1 MLQSTAHTL
10 PSGNN
15 STMDLATNMSNPVKQ
30 KLLSTVSSMNRS
42 NNAGLFNSDVA
53 LISHDKPKRLQE
65 MMAKSSQIVNF
76 INKIK
81 LGAGG
86 TEDNAGAKESAMK
99 EVEAK
104 GPVAKEPDAIAA
116 EDVTEP
122 AVVNGD
128 EIVKQAKEQIVHA
141 KARSLNAQ
149 IPPNPVP
156 KTSQPTKPKGK
167 KEQTSVANI
176 VQQISERNV
185 SVAEMRRSRKAI
197 EKQLYKKVNIP
208 KQKQHITPYNAKTMG
223 MGPMS
228 KKQLKRMKAKHGPQF
243 LELYK
248 WTTNDKNKTNATD
261 NTNVTINTNAAN
273 AVNASK
279 TTPAKP
285 KRSKFRWSKEEATS
299 ATANIVSDTKQTTV
313 LNQQGI
319 EKGNH
324 ATSNDQNKGKGVQK
338 SNPNNDKSTPN
349 PRAQINNNSTAANT
363 NKTPSNTIE
372 RNKVATDGN
381 ESQTN
386 PNEDVEITEIALV
399 GTNTKIVPSQ
409 PSISDGGR
417 NHLYPLKPSV
427 SNPEPSAEEEEDEIV
442 VLEVAPKVFPLIDIL
457 SDDDDLQPTE
467 VDKFGEVSDSN
478 VLNLD
483 ESYESIR
490 PPGTEDENEE
500 YKQIIESDVTSRIQP
515 QTESNS
521 RVLQGRDQNQLKR
534 KNEDTENDDGLSG
547 NEEKRRNL
555 GSDGGREEVDL
566 LEPESRNPSQCYKNK
581 NNATNSKNN
590 TNNSSKNNA
599 NDNNNSKDNTTSS
612 KNTTNKSSRNNTNND
627 NAKKNNSS
635 KNNNNNNTN
644 NKSNKTSHPD
654 HSSEISSDPL
664 TSEFTVREET
674 VETSEETDVSH
685 ESGPQSTD
693 VARIQGV
700 AILNLINEVKSSRQ
714 HRDQDSAR

>member
-1 MLQSTAHTL
+1 MLQSTSHTL

-42 NNAGLFNSDVA
+42 NNVGLFNSDVA

-81 LGAGG
+81 LGTGG
-86 TEDNAGAKESAMK
+86 TEDNAGAKEPAMK

-122 AVVNGD
+122 AVINGD
-128 EIVKQAKEQIVHA
+128 EIVKQAKEQIVQA
-141 KARSLNAQ
+141 KARSSNAQ
-149 IPPNPVP
+149 IFPIPVL

-176 VQQISERNV
+176 VQQIGERNV

-261 NTNVTINTNAAN
+261 STNVTINTNAAN

-279 TTPAKP
+279 NTPAKP

-299 ATANIVSDTKQTTV
+299 ATVNMLSDKKQTTV

-324 ATSNDQNKGKGVQK
+324 ATSNDQNKEKGVQK

-399 GTNTKIVPSQ
+399 GTNTKNVPSQ

-417 NHLYPLKPSV
+417 NPLYPIKPSV
-427 SNPEPSAEEEEDEIV
+427 ANPELSAEEEEDEIV

-457 SDDDDLQPTE
+457 SDDDDDLQPPG
-467 VDKFGEVSDSN
+467 VDKFGKVSDSN

-500 YKQIIESDVTSRIQP
+500 YKQTVESDVTCRIQP

-555 GSDGGREEVDL
+555 GSDGGQEEVDL

-581 NNATNSKNN
+581 NN
-590 TNNSSKNNA
+590 
-599 NDNNNSKDNTTSS
+599 TTSS
-612 KNTTNKSSRNNTNND
+612 KNTTNKSS
-627 NAKKNNSS
+627 KKNNNRS
-635 KNNNNNNTN
+635 NN
-644 NKSNKTSHPD
+644 TSHPD

-674 VETSEETDVSH
+674 VETSEETDASH
-685 ESGPQSTD
+685 ESGPQSTDVAITTQSSD

>member
-1 MLQSTAHTL
+1 MLQSTSHTL

-42 NNAGLFNSDVA
+42 NNVGLFNSDVA

-81 LGAGG
+81 LGTGG
-86 TEDNAGAKESAMK
+86 TEDNAGAKEPAMK

-122 AVVNGD
+122 AVINGD
-128 EIVKQAKEQIVHA
+128 EIVKQAKEQIVQA
-141 KARSLNAQ
+141 KARSSNAQ
-149 IPPNPVP
+149 IFPIPVL

-185 SVAEMRRSRKAI
+185 SIAEMRRSRKAI

-261 NTNVTINTNAAN
+261 STNVTINTNAAN

-279 TTPAKP
+279 NTPAKP

-349 PRAQINNNSTAANT
+349 LRAQINNNSTAANT

-417 NHLYPLKPSV
+417 NPLYPIKPSV

-457 SDDDDLQPTE
+457 SDDDDDLQPPG
-467 VDKFGEVSDSN
+467 VDKFGKVSDSN

-500 YKQIIESDVTSRIQP
+500 YKQTVESDVTCRIQP

-555 GSDGGREEVDL
+555 GSDGGQEEVDL

-581 NNATNSKNN
+581 NN
-590 TNNSSKNNA
+590 
-599 NDNNNSKDNTTSS
+599 TTSS
-612 KNTTNKSSRNNTNND
+612 KNTTNKSS
-627 NAKKNNSS
+627 KKNNNRS
-635 KNNNNNNTN
+635 NN
-644 NKSNKTSHPD
+644 TSHPD

-674 VETSEETDVSH
+674 VETSEETDASH
-685 ESGPQSTD
+685 ESGPQSTDVAITTQSSD

>member
-1 MLQSTAHTL
+1 MLQSTSHTL

-42 NNAGLFNSDVA
+42 NNVGLFNSDVA

-81 LGAGG
+81 LGTGG
-86 TEDNAGAKESAMK
+86 TEDNAGAKEPAMK

-122 AVVNGD
+122 AVINGD
-128 EIVKQAKEQIVHA
+128 EIVKQAKEQIVQA
-141 KARSLNAQ
+141 KARSSNAQ
-149 IPPNPVP
+149 IFPIPVL

-176 VQQISERNV
+176 VQQIGERNV

-279 TTPAKP
+279 NTPAKP

-299 ATANIVSDTKQTTV
+299 ATVNMLSDKKQTTV

-324 ATSNDQNKGKGVQK
+324 ATSNDQNKEKGVQK

-399 GTNTKIVPSQ
+399 GTNTKNVPSQ

-417 NHLYPLKPSV
+417 NPLYPIKPSV
-427 SNPEPSAEEEEDEIV
+427 ANPELSAEEEEDEIV

-457 SDDDDLQPTE
+457 SDDDDDLQPPG
-467 VDKFGEVSDSN
+467 VDKFGKVSDSN

-500 YKQIIESDVTSRIQP
+500 YKQTVESDVTCRIQP

-555 GSDGGREEVDL
+555 GSDGGQEEVDL

-581 NNATNSKNN
+581 NN
-590 TNNSSKNNA
+590 
-599 NDNNNSKDNTTSS
+599 TTSS
-612 KNTTNKSSRNNTNND
+612 KNTTNKSS
-627 NAKKNNSS
+627 KKNNNRS
-635 KNNNNNNTN
+635 NN
-644 NKSNKTSHPD
+644 TSHPD

-674 VETSEETDVSH
+674 VETSEETDASH
-685 ESGPQSTD
+685 ESGPQSTDVAITTQSSD

>member
-1 MLQSTAHTL
+1 MLQSTSHTL

-81 LGAGG
+81 LGTGG
-86 TEDNAGAKESAMK
+86 TEDNAGAKEPAMK

-122 AVVNGD
+122 AVINGD
-128 EIVKQAKEQIVHA
+128 EIVKQAKEQIVQA
-141 KARSLNAQ
+141 KARSSNAQ
-149 IPPNPVP
+149 IFPIPVL

-176 VQQISERNV
+176 VQQIGERNV

-279 TTPAKP
+279 NTPAKP

-299 ATANIVSDTKQTTV
+299 ATVNMLSDKKQTTV

-581 NNATNSKNN
+581 NN
-590 TNNSSKNNA
+590 
-599 NDNNNSKDNTTSS
+599 TTSS
-612 KNTTNKSSRNNTNND
+612 KNTTNKSS
-627 NAKKNNSS
+627 KKNNNRS
-635 KNNNNNNTN
+635 NN
-644 NKSNKTSHPD
+644 TSHPD

-674 VETSEETDVSH
+674 VETSEETDASH
-685 ESGPQSTD
+685 ESGPQSTDVAITTQSSD

>member
-1 MLQSTAHTL
+1 MLQSTSHTL

-42 NNAGLFNSDVA
+42 NNVGLFNSDVA

-81 LGAGG
+81 LGTGG
-86 TEDNAGAKESAMK
+86 TEDNAGAKEPAMK

-261 NTNVTINTNAAN
+261 STNVTINTNAAN

-279 TTPAKP
+279 NTPAKP

-417 NHLYPLKPSV
+417 NPLYPLKPSV

-457 SDDDDLQPTE
+457 SDDDDDLQPPG
-467 VDKFGEVSDSN
+467 VDKFGKVSDSN

-500 YKQIIESDVTSRIQP
+500 YKQTVESDVTCRIQP

-555 GSDGGREEVDL
+555 GSDGGQEEVDL

-581 NNATNSKNN
+581 NN
-590 TNNSSKNNA
+590 
-599 NDNNNSKDNTTSS
+599 TTSS
-612 KNTTNKSSRNNTNND
+612 KNTTNKSS
-627 NAKKNNSS
+627 KKNNNRS
-635 KNNNNNNTN
+635 NN
-644 NKSNKTSHPD
+644 TSHPD

-664 TSEFTVREET
+664 TSEFTAREET

-685 ESGPQSTD
+685 ESGPHSTD